1 MWLTES
7 MNCLLYSNSVHLA
20 KCYQTLGMISSTLG
34 CINEREE
41 KGMENVVG
49 RLSHSVPRIIFR
61 LLLLLFHVEMQ
72 GQFCTAIS

>member
-7 MNCLLYSNSVHLA
+7 MNCPLYSDSVHLA
-20 KCYQTLGMISSTLG
+20 KFYQTLGMISSILG

-41 KGMENVVG
+41 KRMKNVVG
-49 RLSHSVPRIIFR
+49 RLSHSVPHVIFR

-72 GQFCTAIS
+72 DQFCTAIS